1 MTTEDRDASGKS
13 TLGVSR
19 RTFLGAT
26 AATSAA
32 FLTGGIGSLT
42 SSPGSAAAFA
52 AGDPPWVEAS
62 LSQLQ
67 AMMVSGALTSKE
79 LTRGYLKRIAD
90 LNPLLH
96 AVIETNPNAEATAAR
111 LDAER
116 RSGLRGPLHGIPI
129 LLKDNIATDDQMQ
142 TTAGSLALVG
152 STVPADSPLV
162 AKLRAAGAVILG
174 KANLG
179 EWANFRGF
187 FPFEEIDL
195 NGWSARGGV
204 PHNPYVLDYTSAGS
218 SSGPAI
224 AAAANLCA
232 AAVGSET
239 DGSIT
244 VPANMSLIV
253 GLKPT
258 VGLVS
263 QQGIIPISH
272 VQETAGPMCRS
283 VSDVAVMLGVMRSPT
298 GAVVGQ
304 PLPLNYTQFLHRGAL
319 NGARIGVD
327 HRFSDDYS
335 YFGFPGDA
343 DTMPFFD
350 NAVAVMQ
357 SLGATIVPVDTG
369 DVFAYTGDEFLSL
382 LFEFKQDIA
391 AYLAT
396 LSHTSMRT
404 LADLIAFNV
413 SHCSAEMTYFGQEL
427 FEISESMPDLTD
439 PAYVAARANALLL
452 AKSGIDNAI
461 AANHLDVIV
470 APHVTNTTGPAV
482 SGYPNLALPTG
493 IRPNGRPAGMLMYS
507 GFLQEAKLIALG
519 YDLEQALDVRRQPRM
534 LGTPNPVVDAGIC
547 ASLPKKPHVFTG
559 KAHLPHGRIFV

>member
-1 MTTEDRDASGKS
+1 MALKDSDASGKA
-13 TLGVSR
+13 TLGVTR
-19 RTFLGAT
+19 RTFLGST
-26 AATSAA
+26 AAGSAVV
-32 FLTGGIGSLT
+32 LTGGIGSWLST
-42 SSPGSAAAFA
+42 GSAFA

-62 LSQLQ
+62 IAQLQ
-67 AMMVSGALTSKE
+67 AMMSSGALTSKE
-79 LTRGYLKRIAD
+79 LTRGYLQRIAD

-96 AVIETNPNAEATAAR
+96 AVIETNPNAESIAAR

-142 TTAGSLALVG
+142 TTAGSLALVN
-152 STVPADSPLV
+152 SKVPGDSPLV
-162 AKLRAAGAVILG
+162 ANLRAAGAVILG

-187 FPFEEIDL
+187 FSFEDIDL
-195 NGWSARGGV
+195 NGWSARGGL
-204 PHNPYVLDYTSAGS
+204 PHNPYALDYTVAGS

-244 VPANMSLIV
+244 APSNLALVV
-253 GLKPT
+253 GMKPT
-258 VGLVS
+258 LGLIS

-272 VQETAGPMCRS
+272 LQDTAGPMCRS
-283 VSDVAVMLGVMRSPT
+283 VSDLAVMLGVMRSPF
-298 GAVVGQ
+298 GPVAGQ
-304 PLPLNYTQFLHRGAL
+304 PLPANYTQFLNRGAL

-327 HRFSDDYS
+327 HRFSDDYY

-343 DTMPFFD
+343 DTMPFFW

-369 DVFAYTGDEFLSL
+369 DVFAYTSDEFTAL
-382 LFEFKQDIA
+382 LFEFKQHIA
-391 AYLAT
+391 AYLST
-396 LSHTSMRT
+396 LGHTNMRT
-404 LADLIAFNV
+404 LADLIEFNL
-413 SHCSAEMTYFGQEL
+413 SHCAGEMTYFGQEI
-427 FEISESMPDLTD
+427 FEIADSTTDLSD
-439 PAYVAARANALLL
+439 PEYLAARANATTL
-452 AKSGIDNAI
+452 AKAGIDNAI
-461 AANHLDVIV
+461 AAHHVDAII

-493 IRPNGRPAGMLMYS
+493 IRPNGRPAGLLMYS
-507 GFLQEAKLIALG
+507 GFLQEPKLIALG
-519 YDLEQALDVRRQPRM
+519 YDLEQALNVRQQPQM
-534 LGTPNPVVDAGIC
+534 LGTPHIVADAGIC
-547 ASLPKKPHVFTG
+547 AALPKKPHAFTG

>member
-1 MTTEDRDASGKS
+1 VR
-13 TLGVSR
+13 LR
-19 RTFLGAT
+19 RAD
-26 AATSAA
+26 AA
-32 FLTGGIGSLT
+32 FLTGGAGALF
-42 SSPGSAAAFA
+42 SSSGSATAFA
-52 AGDPPWVEAS
+52 ADPPWVEAS
-62 LSQLQ
+62 IAQLQ
-67 AMMVSGALTSKE
+67 AMMSSGALTSKE

-96 AVIETNPNAEATAAR
+96 AVIETNPNAESTAAR

-116 RSGLRGPLHGIPI
+116 RSGLRGPLHGIPV
-129 LLKDNIATDDQMQ
+129 LVKDNIATDDQMQ
-142 TTAGSLALVG
+142 TTAGSLALVN
-152 STVPADSPLV
+152 SKVPGDSPLV

-204 PHNPYVLDYTSAGS
+204 PHNPYALDYTVAGS

-224 AAAANLCA
+224 AAATNMCA

-244 VPANMSLIV
+244 VPCNFSLIV

-258 VGLVS
+258 LGLIS

-272 VQETAGPMCRS
+272 MQDTAGPMCRS

-298 GAVVGQ
+298 GAVAGQ
-304 PLPLNYTQFLHRGAL
+304 TLPVNYTQFLHRGAL

-327 HRFSDDYS
+327 TRFSDDYS
-335 YFGFPGDA
+335 YFGFPGDG
-343 DTMPFFD
+343 DTMPFFN

-369 DVFAYTGDEFLSL
+369 DVFLYTGDEFLSL

-391 AYLAT
+391 AYLST
-396 LSHTSMRT
+396 LGHTRMRT

-413 SHCSAEMTYFGQEL
+413 ANCPAEMTYFGQEL
-427 FEISESMPDLTD
+427 FEISDSTTDLTD
-439 PAYVAARANALLL
+439 PAYLAARANASLL

-461 AANHLDVIV
+461 ATHHLDAIV
-470 APHVTNTTGPAV
+470 APHVTNTAGPAV

-493 IRPNGRPAGMLMYS
+493 IRANGRPAGLLMYS
-507 GFLQEAKLIALG
+507 GFLQEPKLIALG
-519 YDLEQALDVRRQPRM
+519 YDLEQELNVRRQPRL
-534 LGTPNPVVDAGIC
+534 LGNASPLVDAGIC
-547 ASLPKKPHVFTG
+547 ASLPKKPHTFTG